1 MVSAIPL
8 LVSAAT
14 FERDLFFGMR
24 NNEEVK
30 HLQEFLRDKGFYT
43 EPITG
48 NFFSLTKQALMN
60 FQKKEEII
68 PAQGYFG
75 IKTREKVNTF
85 FRITPPSRE
94 ELIASLQ
101 LQIQILQARVAD
113 LVAQA
118 ALEKRALTITAVPA
132 ILPSPSPSLPPPPS
146 ALPSISPI
154 PTSVASSTSPA
165 PIIELRISGKTTQ
178 VFPDTATSPLK
189 LGDIMIKNTTDHPV
203 SFNQLQLDIY
213 DAMNSFLNRGKKV
226 IFKLRNG
233 TTTFDT
239 LISATDFTVNSQ
251 PPPYGQESNRRQ
263 LDVSFPITIKTN
275 ETYVSSLWIENLDY
289 VISGSLRVEML
300 TAYIS
305 NSITPQGGF
314 AFLLT
319 KP

>member
-1 MVSAIPL
+1 
-8 LVSAAT
+8 
-14 FERDLFFGMR
+14 
-24 NNEEVK
+24 
-30 HLQEFLRDKGFYT
+30 
-43 EPITG
+43 
-48 NFFSLTKQALMN
+48 
-60 FQKKEEII
+60 
-68 PAQGYFG
+68 
-75 IKTREKVNTF
+75 
-85 FRITPPSRE
+85 
-94 ELIASLQ
+94 
-101 LQIQILQARVAD
+101 
-113 LVAQA
+113 
-118 ALEKRALTITAVPA
+118 
-132 ILPSPSPSLPPPPS
+132 
-146 ALPSISPI
+146 
-154 PTSVASSTSPA
+154 
-165 PIIELRISGKTTQ
+165 
-178 VFPDTATSPLK
+178 
-189 LGDIMIKNTTDHPV
+189 MIKNTTDHPV